1 VKETKCTWDCLQRFE
16 EILIRVFKIFINHLK
31 KIKMKK
37 FGSLLKKISSE
48 EISEMSRKELLTI
61 TGGSGTSGG
70 STSGTSGNTCC
81 DSTCVCHSC

>member
-1 VKETKCTWDCLQRFE
+1 
-16 EILIRVFKIFINHLK
+16 
-31 KIKMKK
+31 MKK
-37 FGSLLKKISSE
+37 FGSLLKKVSSE

-61 TGGSGTSGG
+61 TGGCGTSGG